1 MIDSDATGISLE
13 QVQEYS
19 EMIIAEVEKAVVG
32 KAEVLRRLLAAFL
45 SNGGHILIEDYP
57 GLAKTLIANSFAA
70 VLGLQ
75 FKRVQFT
82 PDLLPADITGGYI
95 FDNRQNAFQLHRGP
109 IFTNILLADEINRAS
124 PKTQSALLEAM
135 QEYQVTLEGETT
147 QLPNPFIVVA
157 TQNPIEYEGTFPLPE
172 AQLDRFIIKL
182 RIGYPSAEEEQ
193 EILERRRRRKD
204 DRISLSPVVAPDVF
218 LAMRRYVEDIYV
230 HPDVERYIVD
240 LATRTR
246 QHRQVSIGVSPRG
259 SLALLKLTRAW
270 AAIHG
275 RGYVL
280 PDDVKQFAADALSHR
295 LIMEPSLW
303 GSHTAERAVIEE
315 LLQAAPVPVI
325 PVEHDR

>member
-1 MIDSDATGISLE
+1 MIDSDAVEMTL
-13 QVQEYS
+13 QRVQDYS
-19 EMIIAEVEKAVVG
+19 EKIVAEVEKAVVG
-32 KAEVLRRLLAAFL
+32 KGEVLRRLLAAFL
-45 SNGGHILIEDYP
+45 SKGGHILIEDYP

-70 VLGLQ
+70 ALGLE

-95 FDNRQNAFQLHRGP
+95 FDNRQNGFQLHRGP

-135 QEYQVTLEGETT
+135 QEYQVTLEGDTIG
-147 QLPNPFIVVA
+147 LPNPFIVVA

-182 RIGYPSAEEEQ
+182 RIGYPTAEEEQ

-204 DRISLSPVVAPDVF
+204 DRITLSPVVTPPIF
-218 LAMRRYVEDIYV
+218 SAMRQYVEDIFV

-240 LATRTR
+240 LAAMTR
-246 QHRQVSIGVSPRG
+246 QHRQVAIGVSPRG

-275 RGYVL
+275 RSYVL
-280 PDDVKQFAADALSHR
+280 PDDVKQFAADALGHR

-303 GSHTAERAVIEE
+303 GSHTAERAVIDE
-315 LLQAAPVPVI
+315 LVESAPVPVV
-325 PVEHDR
+325 PMQHD

>member
-1 MIDSDATGISLE
+1 MINSEPADMTLE
-13 QVQEYS
+13 QVQVYS
-19 EMIIAEVEKAVVG
+19 EKIIAEVEKAIVG
-32 KAEVLRRLLAAFL
+32 KGETLRRLLAAFL
-45 SNGGHILIEDYP
+45 SKGGHILIEDYP

-70 VLGLQ
+70 ALGLQ

-82 PDLLPADITGGYI
+82 PDLLPSDITGGYV
-95 FDNRQNAFQLHRGP
+95 FDNRQNGFQLHRGP

-135 QEYQVTLEGETT
+135 QEYQVTLEGDTLP
-147 QLPNPFIVVA
+147 LPNPFIVVA

-172 AQLDRFIIKL
+172 AQLDRFIVKL
-182 RIGYPSAEEEQ
+182 KIGYPTVEEEQ

-204 DRISLSPVVAPDVF
+204 DRITLNPVVTPDAF
-218 LAMRRYVEDIYV
+218 SAMRQYVEDIFV

-240 LATRTR
+240 LAAMTR
-246 QHRQVSIGVSPRG
+246 QHRQVAIGVSPRG

-280 PDDVKQFAADALSHR
+280 PDDVKQFATDALSHR

-303 GSHTAERAVIEE
+303 GSHTAERAVIDE
-315 LLQAAPVPVI
+315 LLQSMPVPVV
-325 PVEHDR
+325 PVEHD

>member
-1 MIDSDATGISLE
+1 MITSDATDMTLE
-13 QVQEYS
+13 QVREYS

-32 KAEVLRRLLAAFL
+32 KEEVLRRLLAAFL

-95 FDNRQNAFQLHRGP
+95 YDNRQNAFQLHRGP

-172 AQLDRFIIKL
+172 AQLDRFIVKM
-182 RIGYPSAEEEQ
+182 RVGYPSPEEELQ
-193 EILERRRRRKD
+193 IIERRRQRKED
-204 DRISLSPVVAPDVF
+204 AVLLNAVVTPQIF
-218 LAMRRYVEDIYV
+218 
-230 HPDVERYIVD
+230 
-240 LATRTR
+240 
-246 QHRQVSIGVSPRG
+246 
-259 SLALLKLTRAW
+259 
-270 AAIHG
+270 
-275 RGYVL
+275 
-280 PDDVKQFAADALSHR
+280 
-295 LIMEPSLW
+295 
-303 GSHTAERAVIEE
+303 
-315 LLQAAPVPVI
+315 
-325 PVEHDR
+325 